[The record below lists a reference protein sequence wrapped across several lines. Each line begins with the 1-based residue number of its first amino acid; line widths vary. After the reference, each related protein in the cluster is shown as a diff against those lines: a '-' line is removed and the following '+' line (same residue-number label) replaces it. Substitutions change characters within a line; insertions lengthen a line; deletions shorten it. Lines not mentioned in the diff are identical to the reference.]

1 LDFRLIMETK
11 TETGIILQ
19 HLDYNDATVQRFD
32 NLAFHLYCIPMTEK
46 VELLAALMYQ
56 FHVDTNS
63 EEFKALFKKFD
74 EILANRNK

>member
-1 LDFRLIMETK
+1 METK

-32 NLAFHLYCIPMTEK
+32 DLAFHLYCIPVTEK

-63 EEFKALFKKFD
+63 EEFKAMFKRFD

>member
-1 LDFRLIMETK
+1 MVGNMDIK

-19 HLDYNDATVQRFD
+19 NLNYQDYQVQRFD
-32 NLAFHLYCIPMTEK
+32 DLAFHLYCIPMTEK

-74 EILANRNK
+74 EILANR

>member
-1 LDFRLIMETK
+1 METK

-19 HLDYNDATVQRFD
+19 HLDYNDATVQKFD
-32 NLAFHLYCIPMTEK
+32 DLAFHLYCIPVTER

-63 EEFKALFKKFD
+63 EEFKAKFKKFD

>member
-1 LDFRLIMETK
+1 METK

-19 HLDYNDATVQRFD
+19 YLNYQDYQVRRFD
-32 NLAFHLYCIPMTEK
+32 DLAFHLYCIPMKEK

>member
-1 LDFRLIMETK
+1 MDIK

-19 HLDYNDATVQRFD
+19 HMDYNGATVQRFD
-32 NLAFHLYCIPMTEK
+32 DLVFHLYCISMTEK

-63 EEFKALFKKFD
+63 EEFKAKFKHFD
-74 EILANRNK
+74 EILANRSK

>member
-1 LDFRLIMETK
+1 MDIK

-19 HLDYNDATVQRFD
+19 YLNYQDYQVRRFD
-32 NLAFHLYCIPMTEK
+32 DLTFHLYCIPMTEK

>member
-1 LDFRLIMETK
+1 MDIK

-19 HLDYNDATVQRFD
+19 HLNYQDSQVQRFD
-32 NLAFHLYCIPMTEK
+32 DLAFHLYCIPMTEK
-46 VELLAALMYQ
+46 VELLATLMYQ

-63 EEFKALFKKFD
+63 EEFKAKFRQFD

>member
-1 LDFRLIMETK
+1 MDIK

-19 HLDYNDATVQRFD
+19 HLNYQDSQVQKFD
-32 NLAFHLYCIPMTEK
+32 DLAFRLYCIPMTEK
-46 VELLAALMYQ
+46 VELLATLMYQ

-74 EILANRNK
+74 EILANR

>member
-1 LDFRLIMETK
+1 MEIK

-19 HLDYNDATVQRFD
+19 NLNYEDYQVQRFD
-32 NLAFHLYCIPMTEK
+32 DLAFHLYCIPMSEK

-63 EEFKALFKKFD
+63 EEFRALFKKFD
-74 EILANRNK
+74 EILANRNR

>member
-1 LDFRLIMETK
+1 MDIK

-19 HLDYNDATVQRFD
+19 HLNYQDSQVQRFD
-32 NLAFHLYCIPMTEK
+32 DLAFHLYCIPMTEK

-63 EEFKALFKKFD
+63 EEFRALFKKYN
-74 EILANRNK
+74 EILANR

>member
-1 LDFRLIMETK
+1 MDIK

-19 HLDYNDATVQRFD
+19 HLNYQDSQVQRFD
-32 NLAFHLYCIPMTEK
+32 DLVFHLYCIPMTEK
-46 VELLAALMYQ
+46 VELLAVLMYQ

-63 EEFKALFKKFD
+63 EEFKALFRKFN

>member
-1 LDFRLIMETK
+1 MNMEIK

-19 HLDYNDATVQRFD
+19 HLNYKDSQVQRFND
-32 NLAFHLYCIPMTEK
+32 LAFHLYCIPMPEK

-63 EEFKALFKKFD
+63 EEFKAKFKQLD
-74 EILANRNK
+74 EILASR

>member
-1 LDFRLIMETK
+1 MDIK

-19 HLDYNDATVQRFD
+19 HLNYKDYQVQRFD
-32 NLAFHLYCIPMTEK
+32 DLAFHLYCIPMTEK

-74 EILANRNK
+74 EILANRSK

>member
-1 LDFRLIMETK
+1 MDIK

-19 HLDYNDATVQRFD
+19 HLNYQDPQVQRFD
-32 NLAFHLYCIPMTEK
+32 DLAFHLYCIPMTEK

-56 FHVDTNS
+56 FHADTNS

-74 EILANRNK
+74 KILANRNK

>member
-1 LDFRLIMETK
+1 MDIK

-19 HLDYNDATVQRFD
+19 HLNYKDYQVQRFD
-32 NLAFHLYCIPMTEK
+32 DLAFYLYCIPMTEK
-46 VELLAALMYQ
+46 VELLATLMYQ

-74 EILANRNK
+74 EILANS

>member
-1 LDFRLIMETK
+1 MDIK

-19 HLDYNDATVQRFD
+19 HLNYENYQVQRFD
-32 NLAFHLYCIPMTEK
+32 DLAFHLYCIPMTEK

-63 EEFKALFKKFD
+63 EEFKAKFKQFD
-74 EILANRNK
+74 EILKNRNK

>member
-1 LDFRLIMETK
+1 MDIK

-19 HLDYNDATVQRFD
+19 NLNYQDYQVQRFD
-32 NLAFHLYCIPMTEK
+32 DLAFHLYCIPMTEK
-46 VELLAALMYQ
+46 VELLATLMYQ

-74 EILANRNK
+74 EILANR

>member
-1 LDFRLIMETK
+1 METK

-19 HLDYNDATVQRFD
+19 HLNYKDETVQRFD
-32 NLAFHLYCIPMTEK
+32 DLAFHLYCIPMTEK

-74 EILANRNK
+74 EILANR

>member
-1 LDFRLIMETK
+1 MNIK

-19 HLDYNDATVQRFD
+19 HLNYEDYQVQSFD
-32 NLAFHLYCIPMTEK
+32 DLAFHLYCISMTEK

-63 EEFKALFKKFD
+63 EEFKAKFKQFD
-74 EILANRNK
+74 EILENRNK

>member
-1 LDFRLIMETK
+1 MEIK

-19 HLDYNDATVQRFD
+19 NLNYEDYQVQRFD
-32 NLAFHLYCIPMTEK
+32 DLAFHLYCIPMTEK

-63 EEFKALFKKFD
+63 EEFKALFKKFH
-74 EILANRNK
+74 EILANR

>member
-1 LDFRLIMETK
+1 MEIK
-11 TETGIILQ
+11 TETDIILK
-19 HLDYNDATVQRFD
+19 HLNYKDYQVQRFD
-32 NLAFHLYCIPMTEK
+32 ELAFHLYCIPVTEK

-63 EEFKALFKKFD
+63 EEFQTKFRQFD

>member
-1 LDFRLIMETK
+1 METK

-32 NLAFHLYCIPMTEK
+32 GLAFHLYCLPMTEK

-56 FHVDTNS
+56 SRIDTNS
-63 EEFKALFKKFD
+63 EEFKAKFRKFD
-74 EILANRNK
+74 EILANRSK

>member
-1 LDFRLIMETK
+1 MDIK

-19 HLDYNDATVQRFD
+19 HMDYNDATVQRFD
-32 NLAFHLYCIPMTEK
+32 DLAFHLYCIPMTEK
-46 VELLAALMYQ
+46 VELLAVLMYQ

-63 EEFKALFKKFD
+63 EEFKALFRKFN